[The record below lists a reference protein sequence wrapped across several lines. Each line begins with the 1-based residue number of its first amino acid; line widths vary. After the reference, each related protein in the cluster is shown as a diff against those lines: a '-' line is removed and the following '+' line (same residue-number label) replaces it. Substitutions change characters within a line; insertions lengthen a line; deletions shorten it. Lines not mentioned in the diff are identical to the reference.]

1 MENQKLKKLLRSLSV
16 AVLWLAVWELLS
28 YFVGSEVLLP
38 SPFLVIKALMSMM
51 KTADYYISSGYSIL
65 RILLGFLMGVIFGII
80 ISVVTKLSK
89 WIAAFLSPLL
99 TVIKAT
105 PIASFIILLM
115 VWVNRDIVPVFTSVL
130 IVTPIVCGSFLTAI
144 NETDANLLEMAKAF
158 NMSKGKKIKKL
169 YIPSVL
175 PHFSSSSATA
185 LGMAWKAG
193 TAAEVICN
201 PHFGIGSRLYD
212 SKIYLEVPKL
222 FAWTVTVVTLSFLL
236 EKLFSFF
243 ALKANERRRTY
254 D

>member
-1 MENQKLKKLLRSLSV
+1 MKNQKLRKLLRALSV
-16 AVLWLAVWELLS
+16 AAIWLAVWELLS

-38 SPFLVIKALMSMM
+38 SPLLVAKALFRMM
-51 KTADYYISSGYSIL
+51 KTADFYISSVYSVL
-65 RILLGFLMGVIFGII
+65 RILIGFLLGVVFGII
-80 ISVVTKLSK
+80 LAAFTKLSK
-89 WIAAFLSPLL
+89 WIAAFISPLL
-99 TVIKAT
+99 TIIKAT

-115 VWVNRDIVPVFTSVL
+115 VWVNRDYVPVFTSIL
-130 IVTPIVCGSFLTAI
+130 IVTPIVCSSVITAI
-144 NETDANLLEMAKAF
+144 KETDTNLLEMAKAF
-158 NMSKGKKIKKL
+158 NMSNGNKIKKL

-201 PHFGIGSRLYD
+201 PHFGIGARLYD
-212 SKIYLEVPKL
+212 SKIYLEVPAL
-222 FAWTVTVVTLSFLL
+222 FAWTVTVVALSFLL

>member
-1 MENQKLKKLLRSLSV
+1 MKNEKLKKLLRSLSV
-16 AVLWLAVWELLS
+16 AVVWLAVWEFFSFLI
-28 YFVGSEVLLP
+28 GSEILLP
-38 SPFLVIKALMSMM
+38 SPILVLKTLTSMM
-51 KTADYYISSGYSIL
+51 KTADFYVSSCYSLL
-65 RILLGFLMGVIFGII
+65 RILLGFFLGVIIG
-80 ISVVTKLSK
+80 VVLAVATKLSK
-89 WIAAFLSPLL
+89 WIAAFISPLL

-115 VWVNRDIVPVFTSVL
+115 VWVNRDYVPVFTSIL
-130 IVTPIVCGSFLTAI
+130 IVTPIVCGSFITAI
-144 NETDANLLEMAKAF
+144 QQTDANLLEMASAF
-158 NMSKGKKIKKL
+158 NMSKINKIKKL

-201 PHFGIGSRLYD
+201 PHFGIGARLYD

-222 FAWTVTVVTLSFLL
+222 FAWTVAVVALSFLL
-236 EKLFSFF
+236 EKLFAFF
-243 ALKANERRRTY
+243 AFKANERRRTC